1 MAVLPPRH
9 CERSEAIHLFKHDV
23 TEMTQEKAYP
33 RMTQMSADKKAKHIC
48 VHLRHLR
55 MIPSTNDTP

>member
-9 CERSEAIHLFKHDV
+9 CERSEANHLSTYYV
-23 TEMTQEKAYP
+23 TEMTQEQAYP
-33 RMTQMSADKKAKHIC
+33 RMTQMNADKKAKLIC

-55 MIPSTNDTP
+55 MIPLTNDAS